1 MKYTVLILGL
11 TAAALAQQHS
21 TVPVVLVDDYDFNG
35 SCRKIR
41 NPSASFGNLYDILY
55 QETGRYPYY
64 FDYCQYRSGA
74 DVVHAF
80 GLFLNTIPSRP
91 FDVIAYGAG
100 GLIVRSYLAGV
111 EINGGTYFSPV
122 NPLVIRKL
130 VLIGTPNSGS
140 LTGPWG
146 STASSEISDL
156 YGKLGLG
163 GTCQDCISPYNWN
176 QLGDDLRGVDTIAIA
191 GNNIGSTQVPDSDGL
206 VPVSSAAISFMP
218 SADNQRTRIL
228 NGYCHDNAALH
239 TVALCPSPYNI
250 GAIANITGPAHP
262 SYIIIRSFLDGN
274 DAWKKVGASESDPP
288 TSNPP
293 PSNSSTG
300 LPVIFRYGI
309 RPAAGTTPGA
319 LSVAADSLITIY
331 GQNLSS
337 ATAATPYPWPTQLED
352 TVVTMHGVPCAL
364 SYVSPSQINLLVPP
378 ATDILGYGA
387 GSGLVNVVV
396 KTSKGQSSG
405 PFNSDSSFNLMI
417 DLAVPALFALNG
429 NSAAAL
435 HVNYQVIS
443 ASYPAAPGE
452 TISLFATGLYGVD
465 LYATRTTPSVFID
478 GLPATVTFAGRGPGY
493 RGVNQ
498 INVQVPTGVHRKT
511 SVPVVVTV
519 TNSPPPSCI
528 QPGAACAI
536 RGDDP
541 ALIIP
546 RTSNT
551 VLLAIN

>member
-1 MKYTVLILGL
+1 MKYIVLTLAL

-21 TVPVVLVDDYDFNG
+21 TVPIVLVDDYDFNG

-41 NPSASFGNLYDILY
+41 NPSASFGNLYEILH

-64 FDYCQYRSGA
+64 FDYCQYGSN
-74 DVVHAF
+74 VPYAF
-80 GLFLNTIPSRP
+80 GRFLNTIPSRP
-91 FDVIAYGAG
+91 FDIIAYGAG
-100 GLIVRSYLAGV
+100 GLIVRSYLAGASPA
-111 EINGGTYFSPV
+111 GGTYVFSPI

-140 LTGPWG
+140 LTGTESP
-146 STASSEISDL
+146 EISDL
-156 YGKLGLG
+156 YGHLSLN
-163 GTCQDCISPYNWN
+163 GTCSDCISPYNWN

-191 GNNIGSTQVPDSDGL
+191 GNSIGPTQVPDSDGL

-218 SADNQRTRIL
+218 SADNQRTRVL

-239 TVALCPSPYNI
+239 TMALCPSPNNI

-262 SYIIIRSFLDGN
+262 SYMIIRSFLDGN

-288 TSNPP
+288 TSSPR
-293 PSNSSTG
+293 SSSTG
-300 LPVIFRYGI
+300 PPVIFRYGI
-309 RPAAGTTPGA
+309 RPAAGTPPGA
-319 LSVAADSLITIY
+319 LSVAAGSLVTIY

-337 ATAATPYPWPTQLED
+337 ATASTPYPWPTQLED
-352 TVVTMHGVPCAL
+352 TVVAIHGVPCQL

-378 ATDILGYGA
+378 LLDILGDGT
-387 GSGLVNVVV
+387 GLVDVVV
-396 KTSKGQSSG
+396 KTSKGQSS
-405 PFNSDSSFNLMI
+405 SSFSLMI

-435 HVNYQVIS
+435 HVNYQVVS
-443 ASYPAAPGE
+443 ASYPAVPGE
-452 TISLFATGLYGVD
+452 TISLFATGLY
-465 LYATRTTPSVFID
+465 TPTSSVFID
-478 GLPATVTFAGRGPGY
+478 GLPATITFAGVAPGY
-493 RGVNQ
+493 QGLDQ
-498 INVQVPTGVHRKT
+498 INVQVPMGVRRKM

-519 TNSPPPSCI
+519 INSPPPSCLPTVI
-528 QPGAACAI
+528 CAI
-536 RGDDP
+536 RGNDP

-551 VLLAIN
+551 LLLPIN